1 MAKIKSL
8 ITDVIVDVHCVTS
21 YPKHIVN
28 ADQYLDIIDAI
39 SEYKKSNEW
48 ISAEKPDYMYY
59 EGRRFNDNE
68 RICDAIL
75 GNIRLGINKSIFDG
89 NKHADISD
97 PLKQQIME
105 DSFLVY
111 LQYLICANDLQKLN
125 EWIKSSLLY
134 SAGSDYWYKYEKD
147 WN

>member
-1 MAKIKSL
+1 MLNI
-8 ITDVIVDVHCVTS
+8 
-21 YPKHIVN
+21 
-28 ADQYLDIIDAI
+28 LDIIL
-39 SEYKKSNEW
+39 SY
-48 ISAEKPDYMYY
+48 
-59 EGRRFNDNE
+59 
-68 RICDAIL
+68 L
-75 GNIRLGINKSIFDG
+75 INKSIFDG
-89 NKHADISD
+89 NQHADISD